1 MKLESLPRGELVLLK
16 AKLEGDQASLSSKID
31 NLLRRRKQMRESAF
45 DMSKIIDVLTLEITH
60 ALEDYGD
67 LERQISLLERLLCLK
82 DSSSLKISLSEVET
96 ALLSDAVKRA
106 QMDDLLSLNLGLD
119 STAV

>member
-31 NLLRRRKQMRESAF
+31 NLLRRRKQMRESEF

-67 LERQISLLERLLCLK
+67 LERQISLIDRLLCLK
-82 DSSSLKISLSEVET
+82 DTPSLSITLDET
-96 ALLSDAVKRA
+96 EKALLSAAVERA
-106 QMDDLLSLNLGLD
+106 QRNDLFSLNLR
-119 STAV
+119 

>member
-31 NLLRRRKQMRESAF
+31 NLLRRRKQMRESEF

-82 DSSSLKISLSEVET
+82 DGSSLKISLSEVET

-106 QMDDLLSLNLGLD
+106 QRNELLSLNLR
-119 STAV
+119 